1 MKRPPFPRDEVES
14 RLAARSSIW
23 PDPSPTANSCCPCC
37 ASGARLPW
45 EDPSRLDLKIL
56 NAAVRELRRSF
67 RVFAPYRAVRKVG
80 VFGSARTPEDHPL
93 YHLAMRTGALFAE
106 HGMMVITG
114 AGGGVMEAANRGA
127 GPRVGIRPRHPACR
141 SNRRRI
147 ATWHP
152 ERLVDFKYFFTRK
165 LVFIKESSA
174 YLLFPGGFGT
184 NDEAFELLTLLQTGK
199 AEPRP
204 VVLLDL
210 PDGTYWDTWLDFV
223 RRELAGPGY
232 VDAADLE
239 LLVSVHSPE
248 EALAEVQRFYRVFH
262 SSRWV
267 GDRLLLRLRRPLSE
281 EERQTV
287 RAVCGHHPGG
297 RPGYRARCRRRI
309 ATTRSW
315 RCCTGSASGS
325 ASAGSRG
332 FASSSTRSTRADR
345 SARAR
350 GTLRFWQDPAK
361 PKRPRGRG
369 VIPGPSERPHRQSRS
384 GLPVP
389 ILHGTPAL
397 DLDRRTGADVGRAD
411 RVVALVLPRS
421 SSALG
426 RGQDQA
432 SAAREAARAGGRR
445 RARVRI
451 AEGAVAEVGTGAAG
465 LAGDGAG
472 AGVDVAA
479 GTRCSS
485 GSGRSRYRRP

>member
-14 RLAARSSIW
+14 RIAGILDLAEPFAHRELVLSLLR
-23 PDPSPTANSCCPCC
+23 
-37 ASGARLPW
+37 SGARLPW
-45 EDPSRLDLKIL
+45 EDTSRLDLKIL

-93 YHLAMRTGALFAE
+93 YQLAAHTGALFAQ

-127 GPRVGIRPRHPACR
+127 GREWGFGLGIRLPFEPDTNRFIHPQ
-141 SNRRRI
+141 
-147 ATWHP
+147 
-152 ERLVDFKYFFTRK
+152 RLVGFKYFFTRK

-223 RRELAGPGY
+223 RRELAGQGY

-248 EALAEVQRFYRVFH
+248 EALAEVERFYRVFH

-281 EERQTV
+281 EERQ
-287 RAVCGHHPGG
+287 GL
-297 RPGYRARCRRRI
+297 
-309 ATTRSW
+309 ATR
-315 RCCTGSASGS
+315 
-325 ASAGSRG
+325 
-332 FASSSTRSTRADR
+332 FADI
-345 SARAR
+345 
-350 GTLRFWQDPAK
+350 
-361 PKRPRGRG
+361 
-369 VIPGPSERPHRQSRS
+369 IPGD
-384 GLPVP
+384 GLATCLLPLEDRTDPQLAV
-389 ILHGTPAL
+389 LHGICFQFGK
-397 DLDRRTGADVGRAD
+397 RRFSRLRQLIDA
-411 RVVALVLPRS
+411 
-421 SSALG
+421 
-426 RGQDQA
+426 
-432 SAAREAARAGGRR
+432 
-445 RARVRI
+445 I
-451 AEGAVAEVGTGAAG
+451 NG
-465 LAGDGAG
+465 L
-472 AGVDVAA
+472 
-479 GTRCSS
+479 
-485 GSGRSRYRRP
+485 